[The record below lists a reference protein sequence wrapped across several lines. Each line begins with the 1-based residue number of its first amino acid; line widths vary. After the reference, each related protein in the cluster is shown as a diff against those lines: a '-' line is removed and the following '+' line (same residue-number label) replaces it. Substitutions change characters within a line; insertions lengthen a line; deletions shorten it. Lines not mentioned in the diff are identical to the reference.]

1 MPMSLEQLQAIL
13 DHPRGGFSIDGL
25 QAVEATRERLV
36 VRLEVTQDLTNMANT
51 LHGGAAATLIDIV
64 GSLAIVL
71 ADRHNR
77 PGVTTDLSGSWYA
90 PAPLGT
96 SVIIEATVPK
106 IGKTMAFTSV
116 DIKDEAGKVLVHG
129 TMTKA
134 LGQPPTVE
142 PG

>member
-1 MPMSLEQLQAIL
+1 MPLPLEKLQAIL
-13 DHPRGGFSIDGL
+13 DHPRGGWNVEGL
-25 QAVEATRERLV
+25 QAVEATRGRLV
-36 VRLEVTQDLTNMANT
+36 VRLDVTDKLANMANT

-64 GSLAIVL
+64 GSLAIIM
-71 ADRHNR
+71 ADQHNR

-90 PAPLGT
+90 PAPVGT

-116 DIKDEAGKVLVHG
+116 DIKDEDGRVLVHG

-134 LGQPPTVE
+134 LGQPPAE
-142 PG
+142 QID